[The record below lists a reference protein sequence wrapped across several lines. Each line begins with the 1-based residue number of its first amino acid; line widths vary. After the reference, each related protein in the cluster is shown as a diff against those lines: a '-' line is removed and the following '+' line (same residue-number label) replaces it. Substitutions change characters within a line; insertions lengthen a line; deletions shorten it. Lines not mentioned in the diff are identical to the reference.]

1 MLGGDASNDS
11 DDGDNDDDGD
21 EVVANLLLLLLRLP
35 LRHRCQLLQGRRLLL
50 WRKNG
55 QS

>member
-1 MLGGDASNDS
+1 MLGGVDSNDS
-11 DDGDNDDDGD
+11 DDGDNDEDDD
-21 EVVANLLLLLLRLP
+21 EAVANLLLLLLRLP
-35 LRHRCQLLQGRRLLL
+35 LRHGCQLLQSGRLLR